1 MIKRRDDE
9 VTYVMKT
16 ENLFSRTIDKAQ
28 MIRPFLVT
36 GVLEKDYE
44 GERTRDC
51 FIGGLE
57 DSMRDAA
64 QVFSKNVAYRE
75 MDTFDLCGMKGQ
87 WRFSTMD
94 APQYADG
101 HYYIMEKVGLMPV
114 YTVLESEIEQTVTI
128 RFNAKR
134 ICVFLNGET
143 VLNNSD
149 LHERK
154 TERIYVFEHAQKP
167 MFEEVQMK
175 LSKGENRLVVLMGC
189 VGRGTG
195 MSFSMKLLGCDAP
208 ITARVPLSINEGE
221 RAEIAKSQM
230 ETYLVDDCWNTE
242 ETPRAHIGGVPLS
255 GCTVSIQV
263 FKSDKKGATGD
274 KVTELLPVTQSN
286 ATLPADL
293 PAGEYKVEFRWVLRD
308 GTLLSKQEQTFAVIE
323 IRKPLPGYENF
334 GRRRQLMLEE
344 LASQGNPLALYRLGR
359 YDEIP
364 QERVFAMCDQVL
376 KRADCADFELL
387 PLLWLVWEDRE
398 DRRMSEVLHHRIR
411 EAAVKFRY
419 WVDEPGTSSM
429 FYCSENHRVGFHVC
443 EYLAGLLYPTD
454 MFTNCEQNGMYHSM
468 KGRMH
473 LMEWLEQRCR
483 FGFDEPLSDSYLP
496 VTLSALLV
504 LREVLPWEEYPL
516 RNMVNVLLDF
526 MTFIFAA
533 GSFDGVM
540 ATPRGR
546 SYNRPLRSGYF
557 SGIGGIFWM
566 MFGNGPAN
574 KNALHDELAF
584 SYYVPPKG
592 LCALAEDFAP
602 ATFTYKQGLMH
613 FDKHNADFTIRR
625 TKDYVIGGT
634 RDHNVGMCD
643 MHFISAMIVLR
654 GDVLIHFSAPNNMA
668 EGSGLR
674 PDYWAGQAFLPRVL
688 MTGRTLAVIWHDV
701 KDANIWMTHCHF
713 NTRKFDE
720 VFAKDGWTF
729 GRKGDG
735 YVAIHSTV
743 PHTLN
748 TQGNYAGREL
758 VCPGNEVIW
767 LAECGSQEEDGS
779 FETFMERITTA
790 QKWQDD
796 KGYHF
801 NSPQSGLIEF
811 GLTEGYTVDHVDVPI
826 EQYTAKNPYL
836 TSRFGSG
843 RFAYDCHGFKE
854 THWTFPASE

>member
-1 MIKRRDDE
+1 MIKRRNDE
-9 VTYVMKT
+9 VAYVMKS
-16 ENLFSRTIDKAQ
+16 ENLFSRTVDKAQ

-36 GVLEKDYE
+36 GVLEKDYK
-44 GERTRDC
+44 GGRTRED
-51 FIGGLE
+51 FVGGLE
-57 DSMRDAA
+57 DAMRDAE

-87 WRFSTMD
+87 WRFSIVD

-128 RFNAKR
+128 RFNAKHV
-134 ICVFLNGET
+134 CVFLNGET

-154 TERIYVFEHAQKP
+154 TERIYVFEHAQKR
-167 MFEEVQMK
+167 MFEDVQMK

-189 VGRGTG
+189 IGRGTG
-195 MSFSMKLLGCDAP
+195 MSFSMELLGCDAP
-208 ITARVPLSINEGE
+208 ITARVPLSIKEEE
-221 RAEIAKSQM
+221 RAETAKSQM
-230 ETYLVDDCWNTE
+230 ETYLLDDCWKTGE
-242 ETPRAHIGGVPLS
+242 APRVHVGGVPLS

-274 KVTELLPVTQSN
+274 KVTEQLPVTQSDT
-286 ATLPADL
+286 TLPADL
-293 PAGEYKVEFRWVLRD
+293 PAGEYKVEFSWVLKE
-308 GTLLSKQEQTFAVIE
+308 GTLLSKQEQSFAVIE
-323 IRKPLPGYENF
+323 IRKALPGYENF
-334 GRRRQLMLEE
+334 GRRRQIMLEE
-344 LASQGNPLALYRLGR
+344 LANQGNPLALYRLGR
-359 YDEIP
+359 HDEIP
-364 QERVFAMCDQVL
+364 QERIFGMCDQVL

-398 DRRMSEVLHHRIR
+398 DRRMSEVLHNRIR
-411 EAAVKFRY
+411 EAAVNFRY

-443 EYLAGLLYPTD
+443 EYLAGLLYPRD

-483 FGFDEPLSDSYLP
+483 FGFDEPLSDSYMP

-566 MFGNGPAN
+566 MFGNGPASRS
-574 KNALHDELAF
+574 AIHDELAF

-602 ATFTYKQGLMH
+602 ATFTYKQGMMH

-625 TKDYVIGGT
+625 TKDYVISGV

-654 GDVLIHFSAPNNMA
+654 DDVLIHFSAPNNMA

-713 NTRKFDE
+713 NARKFDE
-720 VFAKDGWTF
+720 VVTKDGWTF

-735 YVAIHSTV
+735 YVAIYSTV
-743 PHTLN
+743 PHTMN

-779 FETFMERITTA
+779 FETFMGCITAA

-796 KGYHF
+796 KGYHL

-811 GLTEGYTVDHVDVPI
+811 GLTEGFTVDRVDVPI
-826 EQYTAKNPYL
+826 EQYTAKSPYL

-843 RFAYDCHGFKE
+843 RFTYDCHGFKE